1 MCLTDYIKVYD
12 DVLDKDICEYFSLLF
27 QMSPSNEKVKNKV
40 INFSQL
46 NINKHFKESLPPL
59 IRGTREALSRYK
71 EDVKE
76 TSHFPKNTLS
86 LEEFRVK
93 CYNAGTGEQFDT
105 HVDVGDHN
113 SAKRFLSFLFYL
125 NNDFTGGQT
134 RFFDDYYITPKMG
147 SVLVFPPTWQYPHA
161 GLPVDTGRKFIIS
174 TYLHYT

>member
-27 QMSPSNEKVKNKV
+27 QLSPSKEKIKNKV

-46 NINKHFKESLPPL
+46 NVNKYFKESLPPL
-59 IRGTREALSRYK
+59 IQGTREALSRYK

-76 TSHFPKNTLS
+76 TLHFPKNTLS

-125 NNDFTGGQT
+125 NDDFTGGQT
-134 RFFDDYYITPKMG
+134 RFFDDYSITPKMG
-147 SVLVFPPTWQYPHA
+147 SVVVFPPTWQYPHA